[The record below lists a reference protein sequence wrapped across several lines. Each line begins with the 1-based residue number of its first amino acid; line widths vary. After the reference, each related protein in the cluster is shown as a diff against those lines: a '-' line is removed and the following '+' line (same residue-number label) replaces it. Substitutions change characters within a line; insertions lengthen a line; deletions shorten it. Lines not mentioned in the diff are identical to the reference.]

1 MARFLSPP
9 RVFLVTAISNLA
21 RSCTLVMKSETD
33 QESSF
38 ALDQLCFVPSKEEI
52 ELLQSF
58 TNQRWWQREFC
69 NLARNAVAVMFAHLS
84 VNNREYSMDY
94 INALVAR
101 LSAESTSD
109 FKLFERSLLRLS

>member
-1 MARFLSPP
+1 MRFSKEAREHYATLFRDTSLQGRVPLFIYISSNYIGIDPDRSLVQVSSSEKKEMARFLSPP

-21 RSCTLVMKSETD
+21 RSCTLVKKSETD

-58 TNQRWWQREFC
+58 TN
-69 NLARNAVAVMFAHLS
+69 
-84 VNNREYSMDY
+84 
-94 INALVAR
+94 
-101 LSAESTSD
+101 
-109 FKLFERSLLRLS
+109 